1 MYDGQIIPDHGP
13 MTSSSNYLCQTLSSV
28 ARQIVGRPIFP
39 TENGRAGL
47 RLIGIG
53 SKYLGTKREQK
64 KTPTVPDLIL
74 KIKVQRT
81 FVHFFTNIVYPFF
94 ITLQYCLC
102 HIHA

>member
-28 ARQIVGRPIFP
+28 ARQIVGRPILT
-39 TENGRAGL
+39 TENGRAVL
-47 RLIGIG
+47 RSIGTR

-74 KIKVQRT
+74 KIKVQGT
-81 FVHFFTNIVYPFF
+81 FGHFLTNIVYPFF
-94 ITLQYCLC
+94 ITLQYSPC

>member
-1 MYDGQIIPDHGP
+1 
-13 MTSSSNYLCQTLSSV
+13 MTSISNYLCQTLSSV

-39 TENGRAGL
+39 TEIGRAGDG
-47 RLIGIG
+47 LIGTR

-81 FVHFFTNIVYPFF
+81 FGHFLTNIVCPFF
-94 ITLQYCLC
+94 ITLQYCLR